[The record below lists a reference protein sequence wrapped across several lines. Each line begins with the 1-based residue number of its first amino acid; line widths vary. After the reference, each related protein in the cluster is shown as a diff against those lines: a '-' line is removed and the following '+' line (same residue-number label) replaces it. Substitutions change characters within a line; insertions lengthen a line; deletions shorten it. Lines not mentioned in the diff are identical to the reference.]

1 MARRRIVL
9 AIENASAMG
18 RGVIQGVAEFAHGRE
33 TWCFAS
39 VTEASRFVLGQEV
52 TPETADAVI
61 GVIRP
66 DIAERWPGE
75 HRRRVVNV
83 SRGYYVRGGAN
94 VTCDDTA
101 IGRTAA
107 DYLLGKNLHHFA
119 FFGIDGDDAR
129 AQPFM
134 QSIRR
139 AGQTCRY
146 LEAAV
151 DDAALGEAIRALP
164 RPCGI
169 LAFND
174 LHATRLIEL
183 AESLG
188 LGVPADLA
196 IMGVDNDVL
205 VNVMSPTPVTS
216 VAVDFQRV
224 GYEAAQVLSRMLRGD
239 DPPAEPIR
247 IPPTGVVERESTDFP
262 GELDPL
268 AVRAARLIRARACED
283 VRLAELIEQL
293 PATYRTVD
301 RRFRA
306 AFGRS
311 MKAEVTTHRMAEA
324 ARLLTTTRL
333 PLWAVAQQVGYGDTN
348 YFNSVFSKEMG
359 TPPGTYRREHGEQV
373 PDRAGASE

>member
-1 MARRRIVL
+1 MARRRILL

-33 TWCFAS
+33 AWCFAS
-39 VTEASRFVLGQEV
+39 ITAASRLVWGQQV
-52 TPETADAVI
+52 TCETTHGVI
-61 GVIRP
+61 GVITP
-66 DIAERWPGE
+66 DIADRWPGE

-83 SRGYYVRGGAN
+83 SRGQYVSGGAN
-94 VTCDDTA
+94 VTCDDAA

-107 DYLLGKNLHHFA
+107 DYLLGKNLDHFA
-119 FFGIDGDDAR
+119 FFGADENDAR

-134 QSIRR
+134 QAIRS

-146 LEAAV
+146 LEAAM
-151 DDAALGEAIRALP
+151 DDAALGEAIGALP

-174 LHATRLIEL
+174 LHAIRLIEL
-183 AESLG
+183 AESIG
-188 LGVPADLA
+188 LGVPAELA

-205 VNVMSPTPVTS
+205 VNVMSPMPMTS

-224 GYEAAQVLSRMLRGD
+224 GYEAARALSRMLRGD
-239 DPPAEPIR
+239 DPPAQPIR

-262 GELDPL
+262 GDLDPL
-268 AVRAARLIRARACED
+268 AVRTARLIRARACQD
-283 VRLAELIEQL
+283 VPLAELIEEL

-311 MKAEVTTHRMAEA
+311 MKSQVTANRMAEA
-324 ARLLTTTRL
+324 ARLLATTRL
-333 PLWAVAQQVGYGDTN
+333 PLWAVAQQVGYADTN
-348 YFNSVFSKEMG
+348 YFNSVFSKQMG
-359 TPPGTYRREHGEQV
+359 IPPGMYRQEHNEPGKA
-373 PDRAGASE
+373 DITDD